1 MRNDNLKRVAICA
14 SIGAHAHSLSLA
26 KDMLREK
33 GAILVDESDSQI
45 IDRIRSISEPE
56 PMVIKDYYK
65 DLSSVIYQPSPLIK
79 ASKHQC
85 KRKRKP
91 RVKGKKTHRKSKR
104 K

>member
-26 KDMLREK
+26 KDMVREK

-45 IDRIRSISEPE
+45 IDRLRSISEPA
-56 PMVIKDYYK
+56 PIVIKDYYK
-65 DLSSVIYQPSPLIK
+65 DLPAIYDHSPLVSE
-79 ASKHQC
+79 SKHQC
-85 KRKRKP
+85 KRNRKP